1 MRNGAPLREDPS
13 NRWPWIAV
21 LLGVL
26 VVGLAVL
33 IFLVNRSNGLN
44 VNITLGGTPTP
55 NPLAGAASPG
65 PPPTLVPLTLPPSAS
80 LVPSPTPQPSPTALP
95 TPSPRPTLP
104 PSPTPVP
111 VQVVAPASP
120 SAGAPS
126 PVTGGSVPA
135 TPAAAAPTATPFSG
149 QVAAGGGLGNTRA
162 DIDAAYGTPVGETP
176 DHLVV
181 YRKNNFEYHV
191 QLLPDLNGRAALIV
205 TSPQNGQPVALE
217 QAQAEAHRLLPRD
230 AQPPNP
236 TPEGNPQFVAE
247 RYTSASLAQALS
259 PSSPD
264 FLIVYARDAQ
274 GRITRWV
281 LGPGDDPNAL
291 LQQGH

>member
-1 MRNGAPLREDPS
+1 
-13 NRWPWIAV
+13 
-21 LLGVL
+21 
-26 VVGLAVL
+26 
-33 IFLVNRSNGLN
+33 
-44 VNITLGGTPTP
+44 
-55 NPLAGAASPG
+55 
-65 PPPTLVPLTLPPSAS
+65 
-80 LVPSPTPQPSPTALP
+80 
-95 TPSPRPTLP
+95 
-104 PSPTPVP
+104 
-111 VQVVAPASP
+111 
-120 SAGAPS
+120 
-126 PVTGGSVPA
+126 
-135 TPAAAAPTATPFSG
+135 
-149 QVAAGGGLGNTRA
+149 
-162 DIDAAYGTPVGETP
+162 
-176 DHLVV
+176 
-181 YRKNNFEYHV
+181 
-191 QLLPDLNGRAALIV
+191 LLPDLNGRAALIV